1 MHGTRTLGST
11 RWTRLGRLAAAGVL
25 GIGVAA
31 VGGVS
36 DHPGSVV
43 QAGAETA
50 ARSDAAL
57 VIRLERSGPSEDW
70 SLRIQGTIGSAEF
83 DYEGR
88 VRSAWE
94 VHTVREVRSV
104 RGGRVESEVTD
115 RRRVRGVRDASEM
128 DIEPELPCVGQLDEL
143 VPGWRGVVAA
153 AISRPAPNLSTLT
166 ILIKEPDEPARDT
179 APDQAAPDS
188 EAYPMTTT
196 TRLSPAL
203 RMRDPD
209 SGVWLD
215 AQDSYLALARRFGLE
230 RQSLQDLIAY
240 RLDAGEVAEAFH
252 GGRPD
257 APTRVDP
264 EQIMV
269 GLEGRREIRFHKI
282 RFGEPTVPG
291 IRIEIRS
298 DIQGPI
304 TELTEMERM
313 LEGRLSDS
321 VERIKAGA
329 GPR

>member
-1 MHGTRTLGST
+1 MHATRTLGST

-25 GIGVAA
+25 GIGVVA
-31 VGGVS
+31 VAGVS
-36 DHPGSVV
+36 GHSGSVV
-43 QAGAETA
+43 QDQAGAETA

-57 VIRLERSGPSEDW
+57 MIRLERSGPSEDW
-70 SLRIQGTIGSAEF
+70 SLRIEGAIGSAEF

-88 VRSAWE
+88 VRSFR
-94 VHTVREVRSV
+94 REAGV
-104 RGGRVESEVTD
+104 SELETD
-115 RRRVRGVRDASEM
+115 
-128 DIEPELPCVGQLDEL
+128 PELPFGGRLDEL
-143 VPGWRGVVAA
+143 VPGLRGVVTA
-153 AISRPAPNLSTLT
+153 AISRQAPNLSTLT